1 MMVAAE
7 RARRAADRYGVG
19 ELSPSESSETEKK
32 SSSQRMLFDLPA
44 KQGKNGAVLGENHV
58 YSNASP
64 LNLSGAPPK
73 SSRPPLEN
81 SNDDHRKSGVSFKN
95 PRDEQ
100 CNHILS
106 CCQ

>member
-1 MMVAAE
+1 MMVVAE

-19 ELSPSESSETEKK
+19 ELSPSESSKTEKK
-32 SSSQRMLFDLPA
+32 SSSQRMLFDLLA
-44 KQGKNGAVLGENHV
+44 KQGKNGAALGENHV
-58 YSNASP
+58 YSGASP
-64 LNLSGAPPK
+64 LNLSCEPPK